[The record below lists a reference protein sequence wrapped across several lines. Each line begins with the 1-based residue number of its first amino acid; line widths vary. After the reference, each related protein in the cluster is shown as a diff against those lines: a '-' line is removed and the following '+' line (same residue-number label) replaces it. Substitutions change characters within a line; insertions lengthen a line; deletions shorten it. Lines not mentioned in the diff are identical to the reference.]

1 MNNNFSNKENKH
13 FDKKN
18 LSYINNLYQNNNN
31 CNISN
36 NLLKNS
42 NYYSFVNSNI
52 NNFVNNS
59 QKYNIGND
67 NSFVSNKNNDIL
79 INIINPNINKF
90 NNYNIYNH
98 NDPSLN
104 NRGNY
109 NNYMASINDKT
120 IPYFNNNDHSH
131 LLSHN
136 YYNHINIEDGINNIN
151 LNSNI
156 NNNNMINLRRDNNIQ
171 NLPIYNTN
179 NNAHNNNY
187 SKLIKNNNTL
197 KKNKL
202 NNKNDN
208 KVKKE
213 KKNINDNKV
222 KKENKNINDNIYLD
236 EFLQYINS
244 LPMPL
249 VNFLCTSKGIIEI
262 QRKLPKSN
270 YDYKMFLTLHLNKD
284 GLSKIM
290 KNTYGNYFFQ
300 QLIKNSEEQFI
311 SLIISY
317 ISENF
322 INISKDSSGTF
333 SLQAL
338 LDEISTLEEEQKI
351 LNCIKN
357 HEMEM
362 AYDKNA
368 THVLKKLILLFPD
381 IHRIELNKI
390 ILDNLKDLCLH
401 SNGICLIKNFIRSNT
416 IINDKKRINNGIIN
430 NFVTIAESPFGNY
443 GIQYLIENWDKD
455 MLIDIRGKIME
466 NLYKLSMQ
474 QFSSNVVE
482 KAIEIFEEEYK
493 EKIIK
498 KLCFEDN
505 FIILL
510 KSKFGRFV
518 LYKAINYMKIDIK
531 RELENK
537 LINNLNNNIYN
548 NKDKNKVKSFLLK
561 IQYKKTEN
569 DYSLINNKYLSQ
581 NNTSIN
587 NSKEDK
593 SNNEF

>member
-1 MNNNFSNKENKH
+1 M
-13 FDKKN
+13 
-18 LSYINNLYQNNNN
+18 
-31 CNISN
+31 
-36 NLLKNS
+36 LKNS
-42 NYYSFVNSNI
+42 NYYSFLNNNI
-52 NNFVNNS
+52 NNFLNNS

-67 NSFVSNKNNDIL
+67 NSFVSNRNNNIL

-98 NDPSLN
+98 NDPILN

-109 NNYMASINDKT
+109 NNYMAPINDNT
-120 IPYFNNNDHSH
+120 IPYFSNNDHSY

-136 YYNHINIEDGINNIN
+136 YYNHINIEDGINNIR
-151 LNSNI
+151 LNSNT
-156 NNNNMINLRRDNNIQ
+156 NNNNMINLRKDNN
-171 NLPIYNTN
+171 NTGSLSINNIN
-179 NNAHNNNY
+179 NNNDYNNNY
-187 SKLIKNNNTL
+187 L
-197 KKNKL
+197 KL
-202 NNKNDN
+202 NKINKTMNKNQLKNKNDN
-208 KVKKE
+208 S
-213 KKNINDNKV
+213 I
-222 KKENKNINDNIYLD
+222 KKENKNINEKIYLD

-351 LNCIKN
+351 LSCIKN

-368 THVLKKLILLFPD
+368 THVLQKLILLFPD
-381 IHRIELNKI
+381 IHRIELNEI

-416 IINDKKRINNGIIN
+416 IINDKKRINNEIIN

-443 GIQYLIENWDKD
+443 GIQYLMENWDKD
-455 MLIDIRGKIME
+455 MLIDIRVKIME
-466 NLYKLSMQ
+466 NLYKLSIQ

-482 KAIEIFEEEYK
+482 KAIEILDEEYK

-505 FIILL
+505 FIVLL

-518 LYKAINYMKIDIK
+518 LYKAINYMKIDLK
-531 RELENK
+531 NELENI
-537 LINNLNNNIYN
+537 LINNINNNIYN
-548 NKDKNKVKSFLLK
+548 NKDKNKVKKFLLK
-561 IQYKKTEN
+561 IQYKKNEN
-569 DYSLINNKYLSQ
+569 DYSLFNNKYLDQ
-581 NNTSIN
+581 NI
-587 NSKEDK
+587 
-593 SNNEF
+593 

>member
-1 MNNNFSNKENKH
+1 M
-13 FDKKN
+13 
-18 LSYINNLYQNNNN
+18 
-31 CNISN
+31 
-36 NLLKNS
+36 LKNS
-42 NYYSFVNSNI
+42 NYYSFLNNNI
-52 NNFVNNS
+52 NNFLNNS

-67 NSFVSNKNNDIL
+67 NSFVSNRNNNIL

-98 NDPSLN
+98 NDPILN

-109 NNYMASINDKT
+109 NNYMAPINDNT
-120 IPYFNNNDHSH
+120 MPYFSNNDHSY

-136 YYNHINIEDGINNIN
+136 YYNHINIEDGINNIR
-151 LNSNI
+151 LNSNT
-156 NNNNMINLRRDNNIQ
+156 NNNNMINLRKDNN
-171 NLPIYNTN
+171 NTGSLSINNIN
-179 NNAHNNNY
+179 NNNDYNNNY
-187 SKLIKNNNTL
+187 L
-197 KKNKL
+197 KL
-202 NNKNDN
+202 NKINKTMNKNQLKNKNDN
-208 KVKKE
+208 S
-213 KKNINDNKV
+213 I
-222 KKENKNINDNIYLD
+222 KKENKNINEKIYLD

-351 LNCIKN
+351 LSCIKN

-416 IINDKKRINNGIIN
+416 IINDKKRINNGVIN

>member
-1 MNNNFSNKENKH
+1 M
-13 FDKKN
+13 
-18 LSYINNLYQNNNN
+18 
-31 CNISN
+31 
-36 NLLKNS
+36 LKNS
-42 NYYSFVNSNI
+42 NYYSFLNNNI
-52 NNFVNNS
+52 NNFLNNS

-67 NSFVSNKNNDIL
+67 NSFVSNRNNNIL

-98 NDPSLN
+98 NDPILN

-109 NNYMASINDKT
+109 NNYMAPINDNT
-120 IPYFNNNDHSH
+120 MPYFSNNDHSY

-136 YYNHINIEDGINNIN
+136 YYNHINIEDGINNIR
-151 LNSNI
+151 LNSNT
-156 NNNNMINLRRDNNIQ
+156 NNNNMINLRKDNN
-171 NLPIYNTN
+171 NTGSLSINNIN
-179 NNAHNNNY
+179 NNNDYNNNY
-187 SKLIKNNNTL
+187 L
-197 KKNKL
+197 KL
-202 NNKNDN
+202 NKINKTMNKNQLKNKNDN
-208 KVKKE
+208 S
-213 KKNINDNKV
+213 I
-222 KKENKNINDNIYLD
+222 KKENKNINEKIYLD

-351 LNCIKN
+351 LSCIKN

>member
-1 MNNNFSNKENKH
+1 MNNNFSNKENNN
-13 FDKKN
+13 FDNKN
-18 LSYINNLYQNNNN
+18 FSYINNLYQNNNN
-31 CNISN
+31 CSLSN
-36 NLLKNS
+36 NLLKNN
-42 NYYSFVNSNI
+42 NYYSCVNNNI
-52 NNFVNNS
+52 NNFLNNS
-59 QKYNIGND
+59 RKYNIGND
-67 NSFVSNKNNDIL
+67 NSFFSNKNNNIL
-79 INIINPNINKF
+79 INIFNPNINKF

-109 NNYMASINDKT
+109 NNYMTPINVN
-120 IPYFNNNDHSH
+120 IVPYFNNNDYTH

-136 YYNHINIEDGINNIN
+136 YYNHINIENGINNIS
-151 LNSNI
+151 LNRST
-156 NNNNMINLRRDNNIQ
+156 NNNNMINLSKDNIQ

-179 NNAHNNNY
+179 NNEYNNNN
-187 SKLIKNNNTL
+187 SKLIKSNNTTE
-197 KKNKL
+197 KN
-202 NNKNDN
+202 
-208 KVKKE
+208 
-213 KKNINDNKV
+213 
-222 KKENKNINDNIYLD
+222 KKENINNELYLN

-262 QRKLPKSN
+262 QKKFKFN
-270 YDYKMFLTLHLNKD
+270 YEFKMFLTLHLNKD
-284 GLSKIM
+284 DLSKIM
-290 KNTYGNYFFQ
+290 KNIYGNYFFQ

-311 SLIISY
+311 SLIISF

-333 SLQAL
+333 SIQAL

-401 SNGICLIKNFIRSNT
+401 SNGICLIKNFIKTNT
-416 IINDKKRINNGIIN
+416 IISDKKRINNEIIN

-443 GIQYLIENWDKD
+443 GIQYLMENWDKD

-466 NLYKLSMQ
+466 NLYKLSLQ

-482 KAIEIFEEEYK
+482 KAIEISEEAYK
-493 EKIIK
+493 ENIIK

-505 FIILL
+505 FIELL

-518 LYKAINYMKIDIK
+518 LYKAINYMKIDLK
-531 RELENK
+531 NELENK
-537 LINNLNNNIYN
+537 LINNLNNNMYN
-548 NKDKNKVKSFLLK
+548 NKDKNKIKKFLLK
-561 IQYKKTEN
+561 IQYKNSAN
-569 DYSLINNKYLSQ
+569 DYSLFNYKYLNQSKS
-581 NNTSIN
+581 NIN
-587 NSKEDK
+587 YYKGDK

>member
-1 MNNNFSNKENKH
+1 M
-13 FDKKN
+13 
-18 LSYINNLYQNNNN
+18 
-31 CNISN
+31 
-36 NLLKNS
+36 LKNS
-42 NYYSFVNSNI
+42 NYYSFLNNNI
-52 NNFVNNS
+52 NNFLNNS

-67 NSFVSNKNNDIL
+67 NSFVSNRNNNIL

-98 NDPSLN
+98 NDPILN

-109 NNYMASINDKT
+109 NNYMAPINDNT
-120 IPYFNNNDHSH
+120 IPYFSNNDHSY

-136 YYNHINIEDGINNIN
+136 YYNHINIEDGINNIR
-151 LNSNI
+151 LNSNT
-156 NNNNMINLRRDNNIQ
+156 NNNNMINLRKDNN
-171 NLPIYNTN
+171 NTGSLSIN
-179 NNAHNNNY
+179 NINNNNNY
-187 SKLIKNNNTL
+187 LKINKINKTMNKNQL
-197 KKNKL
+197 K
-202 NNKNDN
+202 NKNDN
-208 KVKKE
+208 S
-213 KKNINDNKV
+213 I
-222 KKENKNINDNIYLD
+222 KKENKNINEKIYLD

-518 LYKAINYMKIDIK
+518 LYKAINYMKIDLK
-531 RELENK
+531 RELENI